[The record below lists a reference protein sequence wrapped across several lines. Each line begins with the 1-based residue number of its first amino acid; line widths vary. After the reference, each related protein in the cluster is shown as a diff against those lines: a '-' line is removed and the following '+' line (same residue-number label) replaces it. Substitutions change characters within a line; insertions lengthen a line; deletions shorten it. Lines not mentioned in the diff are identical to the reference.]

1 MALRFS
7 PKKLS
12 KTSMGYD
19 SGKNTKKEEGESLI
33 MGAVEDCVS
42 RKISAD
48 LSPGET
54 PTDQDLAIKFSECRE
69 ENGGEVIGDEI
80 HKKMFGES
88 LMMQSANEGKN
99 TVLGMA
105 YNFYDRI
112 FVDDT
117 ALADG
122 TTFDMVFT
130 QEALTA
136 IEKILNDWPQQRITR
151 EFLLLKMSQTGL
163 DPIKVNEF
171 LNNQVKFDADL
182 LAKEQVKDNAPDVS
196 DIPPTGHSNADG
208 TTVPN
213 RNAKN
218 DFEPDDTL
226 FGGAN
231 RETVLKEEGGERIH
245 HVAHST
251 INHSPEAGLELGP
264 CEPGSILN
272 PVTGQCDP
280 VDFDTPM
287 QPDVPMEQ
295 VPPQMMATEPHQ
307 DPQVFQKLMDAGRM
321 GQQIRV
327 PITEK
332 KATESGWRKDDDEP
346 QWLQKAQEA
355 AGCGCHN
362 ETAKAIKTLYGVDV

>member
-1 MALRFS
+1 V
-7 PKKLS
+7 
-12 KTSMGYD
+12 GYD
-19 SGKNTKKEEGESLI
+19 SGKNIKKEAEESLD
-33 MGAVEDCVS
+33 MGVVEDCVS
-42 RKISAD
+42 QKLSNA

-80 HKKMFGES
+80 HKKMFGEAM
-88 LMMQSANEGKN
+88 MMQSATEAKN

-112 FVDDT
+112 FVDDL

-122 TTFDMVFT
+122 TTYDGDFT
-130 QEALTA
+130 QEALKTM
-136 IEKILNDWPQQRITR
+136 EKILNDWPQQRITR
-151 EFLLLKMSQTGL
+151 EFLLLKMLQTNL
-163 DPIKVNEF
+163 DPIKTNEF
-171 LNNQVKFDADL
+171 LKNQVKFDEDL
-182 LAKEQVKDNAPDVS
+182 LAKEQKPNAPDLS
-196 DIPPTGHSNADG
+196 EIPPTSHSNQDG

-226 FGGAN
+226 FGGEPRQEA
-231 RETVLKEEGGERIH
+231 LKEGGAKEAGKFGTIHGTKLIPAGRKKPEGERIH

-264 CEPGSILN
+264 CEMGSILN

-280 VDFDTPM
+280 VDFEAP
-287 QPDVPMEQ
+287 QRPDVPMEQ
-295 VPPQMMATEPHQ
+295 VPPQLMATEPHT
-307 DPQVFQKLMDAGRM
+307 VDAGRM
-321 GQQIRV
+321 GQQIRI

-332 KATESGWRKDDDEP
+332 KIAKEVDEGWKSEP
-346 QWLQKAQEA
+346 EWLQKAHE
-355 AGCGCHN
+355 GCGCHN
-362 ETAKAIKTLYGVDV
+362 DTAKAIKTLYGVDV